1 MKIKKIL
8 IIILTAIGII
18 GSISTIGF
26 LQNRNISINKN
37 INKNNNNVA
46 VVVKGNVKFP
56 DTYYVEKGT
65 KIKDV
70 LNIANLLND
79 SDISNIELEK
89 QIYLNETIY
98 VKKTN
103 NLNVNRESKIYL
115 NDLINNQ
122 NIYIKG
128 ISSNIIKEIQKIV
141 NINKRITWDEIQNIK
156 GVGPKTLA
164 KLKKILVL

>member
-37 INKNNNNVA
+37 INKNNNVA

-56 DTYYVEKGT
+56 DTYYVEKGI

-103 NLNVNRESKIYL
+103 NLNVGRESKIYL

-141 NINKRITWDEIQNIK
+141 NINKIITWDEIQNIK

-164 KLKKILVL
+164 KLKNILVL